1 MLYAEPMVK
10 IQLLVLEKYV
20 EDIVDVL
27 SAKGVLHLSDLRRKL
42 GLYKGEV
49 RPKEE
54 FYALRRTNEILKGV
68 NNTFELLGIDEESV
82 MVDSCEVF
90 ERLPPKQMIDYL
102 AERVTKIKSETEKII
117 SNINSLKEE
126 SERLNKLKRVY
137 EALLSFKITTYDIS
151 SISMLTV
158 FFGTVPSRLLPELEK
173 KLSKETYN
181 NLLLL
186 KGKEFA
192 ERQAVLISSLSP
204 FKEIVQ
210 KNLSLFDFQELKLA
224 DEFDA
229 DPNKVLPEIEKK
241 LKEDEKRI
249 MELEASLESI
259 AKEKGKELLIL
270 KEVVEIEKIKAE
282 AREKFGRTEKTLM
295 IEGWL
300 PEDNLDDFK
309 KSIEEI
315 THGTVTMIA
324 LKGNGFSK
332 HKNHKK
338 LSQKEEEKSVSS
350 SNNPGKHGH
359 DEGENDPPPSNF
371 KFPPMIQP
379 FQGIVN
385 AYGVPSHREINPGIF
400 VALSFPIFFGIMFPD
415 VGHGLVLLLVG
426 LWALHV
432 RKTKKIKGD
441 IGKMIFNGA
450 EAIILCG
457 IFSIFF
463 GLFFGEIFGYHLT
476 EKIPSTKSFLPLM
489 RYMLSDEM
497 FHLVEHDETQF
508 NKFKIKLAI
517 VIGVIHILIGLVLN
531 VYNKIKQGEFAE
543 VVGSISW
550 LVFYASTFGVLGILI
565 FWSLVDLE
573 GYWELF
579 DKDHEGAIT
588 AFMNIL
594 TGTPLFY
601 VAIVGLLGM
610 FFGIG
615 MAEILLHRDVAMAKI
630 AFGHSAIEAVEG
642 ALSSIGNTASYIRLF
657 ALNLAHFTLMA
668 VFIEM
673 AGEGI
678 TPVSVLI
685 LLIGNILVIVLE
697 TLVSLLHSLRLQ
709 WVEFFSKLGL
719 KFDGYKYEPFTIK
732 REFTAI
738 E

>member
-20 EDIVDVL
+20 EDVVDML
-27 SAKGVLHLSDLRRKL
+27 SAKGVLHLSDLRKKL
-42 GLYKGEV
+42 SLYKGEV

-54 FYALRRTNEILKGV
+54 FYALRRANEILKDV
-68 NNTFELLGIDEESV
+68 KNTFDLLAMDEESV
-82 MVDSCEVF
+82 IVDSCEVF
-90 ERLPPKQMIDYL
+90 ERLPPKQMIDHL
-102 AERVTKIKSETEKII
+102 AERVTKIKKETEKII

-126 SERLNKLKRVY
+126 SERLSKLKRVY
-137 EALLSFKITTYDIS
+137 EALLSFKITAYEIRST
-151 SISMLTV
+151 SMLAV
-158 FFGTVPSRLLPELEK
+158 FFGTAPSRLLPELEK
-173 KLSKETYN
+173 KLSKDTYN
-181 NLLLL
+181 NILLL

-192 ERQAVLISSLSP
+192 ERQVVLISSLSP
-204 FKEIVQ
+204 FKGIVQ
-210 KNLSLFDFQELKLA
+210 KNLSLFDFQELKPV

-241 LKEDEKRI
+241 LKEDEKRL
-249 MELEASLESI
+249 MELETSLESI
-259 AKEKGKELLIL
+259 AREKGKELCVL
-270 KEVVEIEKIKAE
+270 KEAVEIERIKAE
-282 AREKFGRTEKTLM
+282 GREKFGRTEKTLM
-295 IEGWL
+295 IEGWV
-300 PEDNLDDFK
+300 PEENLDDLK

-315 THGTVTMIA
+315 TYGTVTMIA

-332 HKNHKK
+332 HKNH
-338 LSQKEEEKSVSS
+338 SQKEEKSVSS

-371 KFPPMIQP
+371 KFPSMIQP

-415 VGHGLVLLLVG
+415 VGHGLILLLVG

-463 GLFFGEIFGYHLT
+463 GFFFGEIFGYHLT
-476 EKIPSTKSFLPLM
+476 EKIPSTKKHFPLM
-489 RYMLSDEM
+489 RYMLSEKM

-550 LVFYASTFGVLGILI
+550 LVFYASTFGVLGVLIL
-565 FWSLVDLE
+565 WSLVDLE

-579 DKDHEGAIT
+579 DKDHEGAINT
-588 AFMNIL
+588 FMNIL

-601 VAIVGLLGM
+601 VAILSLLGM
-610 FFGIG
+610 FFGVGI
-615 MAEILLHRDVAMAKI
+615 AEILLYRDAAMAKI
-630 AFGHSAIEAVEG
+630 ALGHSAIEAVEG
-642 ALSSIGNTASYIRLF
+642 TLSSIGNTASYIRLF
-657 ALNLAHFTLMA
+657 ALNLAHITLMA

-678 TPVSVLI
+678 TPVSVPI

-719 KFDGYKYEPFTIK
+719 NFDGYKYEPFTIK

-738 E
+738 K